1 MLRTVLASACFAL
14 LAYASAHAL
23 THDFQ
28 VWTAEGA
35 RRLEVALHPVAPSAV
50 KLSLATGMNQQL
62 DALLADGRTA
72 TIVDFVYTRC
82 TTVCLSLGSTFQQMQ
97 AAILAENPAGT
108 EAPVRLLSIS
118 FDAAHDTPPNLQRYA
133 VGMNADP
140 RIWRFASPRDPD
152 DLARLLTPYQVVVIP
167 DGLGGFEHNAALLVM
182 DPTGRLMRIFDY
194 AEADLAL
201 AYARS
206 ISAGADTQ

>member
-35 RRLEVALHPVAPSAV
+35 RRLEVALHPVAPPAVNLSSA
-50 KLSLATGMNQQL
+50 AGTNQRL
-62 DALLADGRTA
+62 DALLGDGRTA
-72 TIVDFVYTRC
+72 TIVDFIYTRC
-82 TTVCLSLGSTFQQMQ
+82 TTVCLSLGNTFQQMQ
-97 AAILAENPAGT
+97 TAILAEDPAGT
-108 EAPVRLLSIS
+108 DAPVRLLSIS

-133 VGMNADP
+133 AGMQADP
-140 RIWRFASPRDPD
+140 RIWHFASPRDPD
-152 DLARLLTPYQVVVIP
+152 DLAQLLEPYQVVVIP
-167 DGLGGFEHNAALLVM
+167 DGLGGFEHNAALLVI
-182 DPTGRLMRIFDY
+182 DPAGRLMRIFDY

-206 ISAGADTQ
+206 IASRTRTQ